1 MSIKIYIELRNIYM
15 DSKDRLKTARESIA
29 LTQTDFGVP
38 LGLSQANVRDLE
50 SGKVKF
56 STLHALAIEKIH
68 GISSNWLLDGS
79 GGMKKGTY
87 PLADGLKSADFGRE
101 LGEGFVQVPR
111 YEVAA
116 SAGGGA
122 MIHSEQIVDH
132 LSFKAEWVHNTLGVS
147 VKDLALIHVTGDSM
161 EPTLSEGD
169 LILIDMSYRGMKDN
183 AIYVLQ
189 LNGSL
194 LVKRLQHKLDGG
206 VLVKSDNAIYDSEM
220 VPSEAVDLLNVIGR
234 VVWCGRRM

>member
-1 MSIKIYIELRNIYM
+1 MGIKNTFIFDRMQKVLGS
-15 DSKDRLKTARESIA
+15 DKDKDLAANLDISPQAVSNARKKGEIPSDMI
-29 LTQTDFGVP
+29 LTFAEKNK
-38 LGLSQANVRDLE
+38 LSVD
-50 SGKVKF
+50 
-56 STLHALAIEKIH
+56 
-68 GISSNWLLDGS
+68 WLLTGKGQMSS
-79 GGMKKGTY
+79 GGDLY
-87 PLADGLKSADFGRE
+87 ELAEELKAADIGGE
-101 LGEGFVQVPR
+101 LPEGFVQVPR

-122 MIHSEQIVDH
+122 MIYSEQIVDH
-132 LSFKAEWVHNTLGVS
+132 LSFKAEWIHNALGVS

-194 LVKRLQHKLDGG
+194 LVKRLQHKLDGS

-220 VPSEAVDLLNVIGR
+220 IPIGAIDSLNVVGR